1 MNVFGCGG
9 EIYNDFRRCST
20 SVFKEEK
27 SETEV
32 AQSCLT
38 LFDPMDC
45 SLTGYSVHGIFQ
57 ARVPEWVAIS
67 FSRGSSQPRDRTRVS
82 HTAAA
87 KSLQSCPTLWD
98 PRDGS
103 PPGCPVLGIL

>member
-45 SLTGYSVHGIFQ
+45 SLPGSSVHGFFQ
-57 ARVPEWVAIS
+57 ASILEWVAM
-67 FSRGSSQPRDRTRVS
+67 Q
-82 HTAAA
+82 
-87 KSLQSCPTLWD
+87 
-98 PRDGS
+98 
-103 PPGCPVLGIL
+103 PPGYLPNPSFLNLLHW